1 MAGYTDPRPDTLM
14 QTDQSRT
21 TITLA
26 DGAGH
31 TFELCFIILAF
42 GVSISAPGIGGD
54 VPQMMHPLMN
64 VSVARASAVA
74 SAAGGTVG

>member
-1 MAGYTDPRPDTLM
+1 M

-31 TFELCFIILAF
+31 TFKK
-42 GVSISAPGIGGD
+42 GGSLWGEAAD
-54 VPQMMHPLMN
+54 VD
-64 VSVARASAVA
+64 
-74 SAAGGTVG
+74 AGEPRTL

>member
-1 MAGYTDPRPDTLM
+1 M

-31 TFELCFIILAF
+31 TFSAGRGARKLAKRQAASQLLREGPTSPSIIVFGGLLAEHC
-42 GVSISAPGIGGD
+42 AY
-54 VPQMMHPLMN
+54 
-64 VSVARASAVA
+64 
-74 SAAGGTVG
+74 

>member
-1 MAGYTDPRPDTLM
+1 M

-31 TFELCFIILAF
+31 TFKLHAGEGASMHGTTIFAGFAGAGC
-42 GVSISAPGIGGD
+42 SGG
-54 VPQMMHPLMN
+54 
-64 VSVARASAVA
+64 
-74 SAAGGTVG
+74 